1 MSGFSYSGGQPRCF
15 AFWQEFQKCYASAD
29 IPTQCRLQGEDY
41 LECLHGKKAAAR
53 QAKVAAEAAKLT
65 KEDVQQRLQPESR
78 SVGVGLIE
86 DGGDKP

>member
-1 MSGFSYSGGQPRCF
+1 MSGYLTIRRFGQ
-15 AFWQEFQKCYASAD
+15 Q
-29 IPTQCRLQGEDY
+29 
-41 LECLHGKKAAAR
+41 AAR